1 MKSTKKFTL
10 LLVALFI
17 SSLTLAQTVKVK
29 KENARIKGENI
40 EGFEV
45 ELEGA
50 YADVNASLVKFLKTI
65 GKIKQ
70 SGDEITVNNPT
81 LNSTS
86 YELPVLA
93 TTKEKG
99 KTTSAWIG
107 IKAADW
113 PTDNVDKINKELEKQ
128 LYDFGV
134 KFYRDKI
141 QVQVD
146 ESLRASMAVEKQQ
159 LKLVNQSKELT
170 TKLEDNKREKIQ
182 LEKSM
187 ENNKLE
193 YETLLK
199 KIEQNKHD
207 QDSVA
212 IAGDQIK
219 KVTEMHKAKQSKV
232 N

>member
-1 MKSTKKFTL
+1 MKSAKKFTL
-10 LLVALFI
+10 MLAALFI

-50 YADVNASLVKFLKTI
+50 YADVNASLVKYLKTI

-70 SGDEITVNNPT
+70 SGDEITINSPT
-81 LNSTS
+81 LNSNS
-86 YELPVLA
+86 YELPVFA

-99 KTTSAWIG
+99 NNTTAWIG
-107 IKAADW
+107 IKASEW
-113 PTDNVDKINKELEKQ
+113 PTEDVDKINKALEKQ
-128 LYDFGV
+128 LYEFGV

-159 LKLVNQSKELT
+159 QKLVNQNKELT

-182 LEKSM
+182 LEKLL
-187 ENNKLE
+187 ENNMLE

-199 KIEQNKHD
+199 KIEKNKHD

-212 IAGDQIK
+212 IAGEQIK
-219 KVTEMHKAKQSKV
+219 KVTEMHKTKQSKV